1 MKRPLRRVLCATL
14 FALLFAAGGGLL
26 WKASL
31 PLPIDEV
38 LEWPTSPVLLD
49 RRGEVFSVF
58 LSPESEWSVPV
69 SLEQM
74 GRWLPFVAVEVEDRR
89 FMEHGGID
97 YAALLRAIWQNV
109 SAGKIISGASTIT
122 SQLVRL
128 SFPRPRTLKTK
139 LVEFTAAQKLEE
151 ILTKEEILELYL
163 NRAPFGGN
171 IRGVEAASRIY
182 FSKGAGEVSLG
193 EAALLVGM
201 LKGPS
206 LYRPDRNPGAARKRR
221 DAILASLFERGKIT
235 EEQYRLSRAERI
247 PDTRGAFPSKA
258 FHFALAAL
266 GERKKGGILET
277 TLDPALQELLERT
290 LSVSLES
297 LPEEITAAG
306 IVMDNDSGDVLAYVG
321 NGRLGRGIAGSWIDC
336 ARRPRSPGSAL
347 KPFAYLAAFEKGIL
361 TPASLLA
368 DTPLAF
374 SGQAPRN
381 FDLTYRGPVSARIA
395 LADSLNVPAVR
406 VLRAAGPELVL
417 DLLRNAGFLSLTQ
430 STAHYGDSLIL
441 GGCETSVL
449 QMAEGYVML
458 ATLGI
463 RRSPRFLLSEPPFHR
478 RLVSEGAAF
487 LVADILKDTGRLL
500 PLHGKRIEYG
510 KEWFAFKTGTSYGYR
525 DAWTAAYTPRNTVV
539 VWMGNPTGKA
549 HPELV
554 GSQAAAPAIVEI
566 LRGLPPSGW
575 YDPPQQVIMRTVCA
589 LSGRPIAPACPVG
602 RLDYALEGISSSV
615 PCPMHVIRDGS
626 ARTVWPAELEEF
638 ALRRSLTLQAEQKAT
653 ITSPLPGSR
662 YILTPLGGDQR
673 VALKAEGARQPVYW
687 FVGGEYAGKQ
697 EGSAAIFWTLTKGVH
712 TVSLVDAAGRTA
724 VSRFTVDAPGVKG
737 PDASGPPPL
746 LLNPGD

>member
-1 MKRPLRRVLCATL
+1 MKRPLRRVLRVSI
-14 FALLFAAGGGLL
+14 FALFLAAGGGLL

-31 PLPIDEV
+31 PLPLDKV

-69 SLEQM
+69 PLEQM

-97 YAALLRAIWQNV
+97 YAALLRAVWQNV
-109 SAGKIISGASTIT
+109 EAGKVVSGASTIA

-139 LVEFTAAQKLEE
+139 LIEFTAALKLEE
-151 ILTKEEILELYL
+151 MLSKEKILELYL

-182 FSKGAGEVSLG
+182 FSKGAKEVSLG

-206 LYRPDRNPGAARKRR
+206 LYRPDRNADAAKQRR
-221 DAILASLFERGKIT
+221 DAILASLLERGKIT
-235 EEQYRLSRAERI
+235 EQQYAFSIAEKIPVSR
-247 PDTRGAFPSKA
+247 GSFPSKA

-266 GERKKGGILET
+266 GERKEGGVLET
-277 TLDPALQELLERT
+277 TLDPTLQEILERS
-290 LSVSLES
+290 LASSLES

-306 IVMDNDSGDVLAYVG
+306 VVMDNDTGDVLAYVG
-321 NGRLGRGIAGSWIDC
+321 NGRLGRGIAGSWVDC

-381 FDLTYRGPVSARIA
+381 FDMTYRGPVSARTA

-406 VLRAAGPELVL
+406 ALRSAGPEMVL
-417 DLLRNAGFLSLTQ
+417 DLLRNAGFMGLTQ
-430 STAHYGDSLIL
+430 STSHYGDSLIL

-463 RRSPRFLLSEPPFHR
+463 RRMPRFLRNDPPYRR

-500 PLHGKRIEYG
+500 PLHGKRIEHAR
-510 KEWFAFKTGTSYGYR
+510 EWFAFKTGTSYGYR

-554 GSQAAAPAIVEI
+554 GLQAAAPPIVEI
-566 LRGLPPSGW
+566 LRSLPPAGW
-575 YDPPQQVIMRTVCA
+575 YATPQQVITRTVCA
-589 LSGRPIAPACPVG
+589 LSGHPIAPACPSG
-602 RLDYALEGISSSV
+602 RPDYALEGVSSSV

-638 ALRRSLTLQAEQKAT
+638 ALRRSMTLQPELKST

-662 YILTPLGGDQR
+662 YILTPLGGEQR
-673 VALKAEGARQPVYW
+673 VALKAEGARAPIYW
-687 FVGGEYAGKQ
+687 FVGGEYVGKQ
-697 EGSAAIFWTLTKGVH
+697 EGSAALFWTLKKGVH

-724 VSRFTVDAPGVKG
+724 VSRFTVNAPGVKG
-737 PDASGPPPL
+737 PDESGPPQL
-746 LLNPGD
+746 LFTPAD